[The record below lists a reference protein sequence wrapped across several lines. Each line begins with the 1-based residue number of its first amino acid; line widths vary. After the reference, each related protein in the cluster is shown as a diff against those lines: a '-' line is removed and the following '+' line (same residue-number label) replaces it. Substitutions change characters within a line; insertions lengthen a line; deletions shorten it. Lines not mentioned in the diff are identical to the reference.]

1 MPHRSTAV
9 ALAAWHRFR
18 GQGPA
23 FWADYGSAGTIVGQ
37 LTPRDCRD
45 SLGSSGCGAPGIA
58 DGPPWSS
65 GSVGWY
71 GYEAGASF
79 ERMPTPIGPRLLPDA
94 WWADIGDVVIFDSA
108 GRPSFVRGKASFE
121 PAALPPSESSLPV
134 SIQEPD
140 DDGFLDGVRAILGHL
155 RRGDVYQVNLS
166 RRVVARG
173 RLDPLRTWLR
183 LLLGNRAR
191 RAVFIDT
198 GAGAVVSNSPE
209 MLLRA
214 RGSRVLTVPIKGTS
228 AGTDAREGLLTSAK
242 EKAELLM
249 IVDLVRSDLGRVA
262 EPGTV
267 LTGGRRVGRVGHLW
281 HAMRRVEAT
290 LAPGKD
296 AWDAFSALFPAGSVT
311 GAPRVA
317 AMEIIR
323 ALEPCP
329 RGVYCGTVGWFGE
342 RAADLN
348 VAIRTI
354 SFLGDEAHVQT
365 GSGIV
370 LASDPARE
378 LAEAK
383 LKAERLLAAL

>member
-1 MPHRSTAV
+1 MPQQTTDA

-18 GQGPA
+18 GEGPA
-23 FWADYGSAGTIVGQ
+23 FWADFGSAGTVVGR
-37 LTPRDCRD
+37 LIPTACRD
-45 SLGSSGCGAPGIA
+45 SCGSPTGGASDEDA
-58 DGPPWSS
+58 GPPWSQ
-65 GSVGWY
+65 GRVGWY
-71 GYEAGASF
+71 GYEAGVWF

-94 WWADIGDVVIFDSA
+94 WWGTIDDVMIFNGA
-108 GRPSFVRGKASFE
+108 GCPTFARGAATFE
-121 PAALPPSESSLPV
+121 PHAIPPSPPRSALT
-134 SIQEPD
+134 IQEPD
-140 DDGFLDGVRAILGHL
+140 DDGFISGVHTILGHL
-155 RRGDVYQVNLS
+155 RRGDAYQVNLS

-173 RLDPLRTWLR
+173 SLDPLGTWLR
-183 LLLGNRAR
+183 LIAGNRAR

-209 MLLRA
+209 LLLRV
-214 RGSRVLTVPIKGTS
+214 RGRRVLSVPIKGTA
-228 AGTDAREGLLTSAK
+228 AGSDSRDGLVASRK
-242 EKAELLM
+242 EKAELTM

-267 LTGGRRVGRVGHLW
+267 VTGPRRVGRIGHLW
-281 HAMRRVEAT
+281 HAMRRVQAT

-296 AWDAFSALFPAGSVT
+296 AWDAFSAVFPAGSVT

-329 RGVYCGTVGWFGE
+329 RGVYCGTVGWFGNQ
-342 RAADLN
+342 AADLN

-370 LASDPARE
+370 LGSEPARE
-378 LAEAK
+378 LAEAR

>member
-1 MPHRSTAV
+1 MPANTTAV
-9 ALAAWHRFR
+9 ALAAWRRFHDE
-18 GQGPA
+18 GPA
-23 FWADYGSAGTIVGQ
+23 FWADFGSVGTIVGQ
-37 LTPRDCRD
+37 LLGGDCRHTPRA
-45 SLGSSGCGAPGIA
+45 SPGGAPEA
-58 DGPPWSS
+58 DSAAPWAT
-65 GSVGWY
+65 GSVGWF
-71 GYEAGASF
+71 GYEAGAGF
-79 ERMPTPIGPRLLPDA
+79 ERMPAPIGPRLLPDA
-94 WWADIGDVVIFDSA
+94 WWGTIGEVVIFDGA
-108 GRPSFVRGKASFE
+108 GRPTFARGRPIPESD
-121 PAALPPSESSLPV
+121 ALPPSEPRSVLT
-134 SIQEPD
+134 IQEPD
-140 DDGFLDGVRAILGHL
+140 DDGFLSGVHAILGHL

-166 RRVVARG
+166 RRVVVRG

-183 LLLGNRAR
+183 LLGGNRAR

-209 MLLRA
+209 LLLRA
-214 RGSRVLTVPIKGTS
+214 RGRRVLSVPIKGTAS
-228 AGTDAREGLLTSAK
+228 GADSRRALLTSRK
-242 EKAELLM
+242 EKAELTM

-267 LTGGRRVGRVGHLW
+267 LTGPRRVGRIGHLW

-290 LAPGKD
+290 LAQGKD
-296 AWDAFSALFPAGSVT
+296 PWDAFSALFPPGSVT

-370 LASDPARE
+370 LGSDPVRE
-378 LAEAK
+378 LAEAR